1 MNAVTRRT
9 GTHDSNRSAPM
20 SRLEAINTASV
31 AMRYAIDLME
41 IVTNLAVNSTAF
53 CLIRGR
59 TDRQGSAGFFLLTS
73 ILW

>member
-41 IVTNLAVNSTAF
+41 IVTIPFWPLWAVGVFMA
-53 CLIRGR
+53 
-59 TDRQGSAGFFLLTS
+59 AGVRKDPAC
-73 ILW
+73 